1 MKCKASN
8 VAVPGARKTSM
19 ENKEIEIKKVGPI
32 VETVWGVLLL
42 ASSFA
47 LIFIGG

>member
-1 MKCKASN
+1 
-8 VAVPGARKTSM
+8 M
-19 ENKEIEIKKVGPI
+19 ENKEVEFKKVGPI
-32 VETVWGVLLL
+32 VETVWGVVLL

>member
-1 MKCKASN
+1 MLRCLGVK
-8 VAVPGARKTSM
+8 RIIM
-19 ENKEIEIKKVGPI
+19 ENKDVEVRKLGPI

-42 ASSFA
+42 ASSFV

>member
-1 MKCKASN
+1 MLPCLGCEVKN
-8 VAVPGARKTSM
+8 M
-19 ENKEIEIKKVGPI
+19 DNKEVEIRKIGPI

-42 ASSFA
+42 VSSFA

>member
-1 MKCKASN
+1 
-8 VAVPGARKTSM
+8 M
-19 ENKEIEIKKVGPI
+19 ENKEVEIKRVGPI

-42 ASSFA
+42 ASSFV

>member
-1 MKCKASN
+1 MLRCLGRGKIN
-8 VAVPGARKTSM
+8 M
-19 ENKEIEIKKVGPI
+19 ENKEVEIKRVGPI

-42 ASSFA
+42 VSSFA

>member
-1 MKCKASN
+1 MKSN
-8 VAVPGARKTSM
+8 EVEVR
-19 ENKEIEIKKVGPI
+19 KVGPI

-42 ASSFA
+42 ASSFV